1 MLPELI
7 YREEQEDNF
16 FLLFAMGLV
25 SSVLGFGLAL
35 LVFPS
40 RVSLL
45 SVVFAAIPLMYPL
58 TRTFLEDE
66 RTGRPHVDEV
76 LIYGALFAGE
86 VLGFFLLFLTVAS
99 QDLNQFY
106 LQISHFSE
114 VLEKMGVTMVGGADI
129 SALTGTGAT
138 GAATGGLQLL
148 DIFLNNLFVFL
159 LIFAV
164 SVLVSSAGAFILVWN
179 ASVLGVFLGI
189 LTSKLPGMK
198 VLTGTEAI
206 PSPIAYV
213 PHATFEMTGFI
224 IAGISGSLVSA
235 AIYRQH
241 FDSETW
247 KDYGKLLGLGLVCI
261 FVGAVIEG
269 L

>member
-16 FLLFAMGLV
+16 VLLFAMGLL
-25 SSVLGFGLAL
+25 SSVLGFGLARI
-35 LVFPS
+35 VFPS
-40 RVSLL
+40 QVSLL

-58 TRTFLEDE
+58 TRVFLEDE

-86 VLGFFLLFLTVAS
+86 VFGFFILFMSLPS

-106 LQISHFSE
+106 LQISQFSE
-114 VLEKMGVTMVGGADI
+114 VMKEMGVTMLGGSEL
-129 SALTGTGAT
+129 SAVTGNEAT
-138 GAATGGLQLL
+138 GAATGGLQILGIL
-148 DIFLNNLFVFL
+148 LNNLFVYS
-159 LIFAV
+159 LILAV

-179 ASVLGVFLGI
+179 ASVFGVFLGV
-189 LTSKLPGMK
+189 LTSKLSGIEL
-198 VLTGTEAI
+198 LTGTESI
-206 PSPIAYV
+206 PSPVAYF

-235 AIYRQH
+235 AIYREH
-241 FDSETW
+241 FDRETW
-247 KDYGKLLGLGLVCI
+247 KDYGRLIGLGLVCI
-261 FVGAVIEG
+261 FVGAVLEG